1 MHHAELKYSSDLAI
15 NVAAKLADIEQ
26 TTLRHDARSGD
37 CKGRAYPTDQYHHS
51 HLILKISMLPKPHR
65 DETFTAALMQDLEQ
79 LVKARIPQSCGFSF
93 ALEYN
98 RAAYVTNFHEVVS

>member
-1 MHHAELKYSSDLAI
+1 MPLAELKYSSDLRVNAVAI
-15 NVAAKLADIEQ
+15 LADIEQ
-26 TTLRHDARSGD
+26 TVLRHDARSGD

-51 HLILKISMLPKPHR
+51 HLTLKISMLLKPHR
-65 DETFTAALMQDLEQ
+65 DQTFTAALMQDQEQ
-79 LVKARIPQSCGFSF
+79 LVKARIQQSCGLSF

>member
-1 MHHAELKYSSDLAI
+1 MPHAELKCSSDFRVNAVAI
-15 NVAAKLADIEQ
+15 STDIEQ
-26 TTLRHDARSGD
+26 TILRHDARSGD